1 MPSTIPI
8 HTIVADSAE
17 ATGLKWA
24 APSGGASFV
33 GCLAYR
39 STSLTVSYNVWTS
52 VPFDDEG
59 VDSDS
64 FHSTS
69 TNTDRIT
76 IPTGKGGKYLINAQL
91 LWDQKTSGS
100 QQFRIRKNGSSNL
113 MGSIEGNTGYI
124 TTSIS
129 QIAELTAGDY
139 ITVEAYS
146 DSSGGN
152 TIQPYMD
159 RTNFFQVL
167 YLGA

>member
-1 MPSTIPI
+1 M
-8 HTIVADSAE
+8 
-17 ATGLKWA
+17 KWQ
-24 APSGGASFV
+24 APAGGTTYV
-33 GCLAYR
+33 GCLAFR
-39 STSLTVSYNVWTS
+39 TTSLTVSYNTWTT
-52 VPFDDEG
+52 VPYDDEA

-69 TNTDRIT
+69 TDTDRIT

-91 LWDQKTSGS
+91 LFDQKTGGS
-100 QQFRIRKNGSSNL
+100 QQMRVRKNGSSNL
-113 MGSIEGNTGYI
+113 MGTVEGHTGYI
-124 TTSIS
+124 TASIS

-159 RTNFFQVL
+159 RTNFLQVL